1 MKILMVVTSHDTLG
15 TTGQKTG
22 FWLEEFAAPYYV
34 FTDAGAEVTVASPL
48 GGHPPID
55 PKSDQPEHQTAAMAR
70 FKRDATAQ
78 HVLAHTRR
86 LSEMTAAH
94 FDAVFYP
101 GGHGPLWDLAEDRTS
116 IALIESFYAAGK
128 PVGAVCHA
136 PAVLRHVT
144 IDGQPLVRGKRV
156 TGFTNSEEAA
166 VQLTTVVPFLV
177 EDELKRL
184 GGRYEQAADWASF
197 AITDGRLVTGQNPA
211 SSTASAEALLALH
224 AAQPATK
231 SLYERL
237 GGVYSIATV
246 VDDFIERLLVNDTL
260 NANPAISEARGRV
273 PKAGLKFHVT
283 ALICEGTGGP
293 CKYSGRSMKESH
305 DRLNINEAQWRAMV
319 ADFRK
324 TLDKFEV
331 PTKEKEDLITI
342 VGGTKKDIVKPAS
355 Y

>member
-1 MKILMVVTSHDTLG
+1 
-15 TTGQKTG
+15 
-22 FWLEEFAAPYYV
+22 
-34 FTDAGAEVTVASPL
+34 
-48 GGHPPID
+48 
-55 PKSDQPEHQTAAMAR
+55 
-70 FKRDATAQ
+70 
-78 HVLAHTRR
+78 
-86 LSEMTAAH
+86 MTAAH

-231 SLYERL
+231 SRTS
-237 GGVYSIATV
+237 G
-246 VDDFIERLLVNDTL
+246 
-260 NANPAISEARGRV
+260 SEASTASPPWSTTSSSGCSSTTHSTPIPPSARREDASPRQVSNSTSLRSYAKAPAV
-273 PKAGLKFHVT
+273 PAE
-283 ALICEGTGGP
+283 C
-293 CKYSGRSMKESH
+293 SGRSMKESH

-324 TLDKFEV
+324 TLDKFKV
-331 PTKEKEDLITI
+331 PTKEQEELITI

-355 Y
+355 ALTRSAGGL